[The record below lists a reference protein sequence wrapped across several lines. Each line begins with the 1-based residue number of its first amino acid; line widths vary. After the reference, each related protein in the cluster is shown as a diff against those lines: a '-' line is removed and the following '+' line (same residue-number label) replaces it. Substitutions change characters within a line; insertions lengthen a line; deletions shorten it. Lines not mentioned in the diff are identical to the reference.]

1 MNQIMKTEGKA
12 GSRAM
17 KARRIDLLAIG
28 VGVIVV
34 VVLIL
39 VTGKEKAKWIPTDE
53 KHRPFYE
60 AVKRGD
66 NRAGIEG
73 GCVSC
78 HKTFPPKHP
87 PKEQCLLC
95 HRLHR

>member
-1 MNQIMKTEGKA
+1 MKVRK
-12 GSRAM
+12 
-17 KARRIDLLAIG
+17 IDLLAIG
-28 VGVIVV
+28 LSVIIL

-39 VTGKEKAKWIPTDE
+39 VTGKEKAKWVPADE

-60 AVKRGD
+60 AVKKGNGKTEVER
-66 NRAGIEG
+66 

-78 HKTFPPKHP
+78 HKTFPAKHP

-95 HRLHR
+95 HRLDDTG

>member
-1 MNQIMKTEGKA
+1 
-12 GSRAM
+12 M
-17 KARRIDLLAIG
+17 KARKKDLLAIG
-28 VGVIVV
+28 LGVIIL

-39 VTGKEKAKWIPTDE
+39 VTGKEKAKWAPADE

-60 AVKRGD
+60 ALKKGD
-66 NRAGIEG
+66 NKAVVEK

-78 HKTFPPKHP
+78 HKTFPAKHP

-95 HRLHR
+95 HRLHDAG